1 MMKTGY
7 RCDKKTR
14 TIQTARCAGI
24 ILIGYLLLAGGAA
37 AVAGI
42 QVYMGDIVTLQGYST
57 GSPTVYLFLTGPN
70 LPVNGVALDNINA
83 RADEGHFTEVDV
95 DSNDHWIYPWATT
108 SVGGRLDGG
117 AYTIWVVDSPTDRSH
132 LDGTSYRTISVGL
145 ELPGIMIDTPVTPLV
160 PGTMELSSSPNET
173 SVVVNNAYK
182 GKTPLTLGG
191 LTPGTYNVTF
201 SRFGYYPFSIP
212 VKVEPGS
219 VSDVVAS
226 LEQQTGGL
234 LINTSPAG
242 ARVMIDGVDAGITPV
257 IITSLTAGNH
267 TLNVS
272 AAGYISQVQPV
283 HVIANQTRA
292 VNLVLVPVSPN
303 YELWVAVLGLAI
315 VLAGVIVVLLIVKFR
330 SRHH

>member
-1 MMKTGY
+1 MK
-7 RCDKKTR
+7 
-14 TIQTARCAGI
+14 TIQTARSAGI
-24 ILIGYLLLAGGAA
+24 ILIGCLLLASGAA

-42 QVYMGDIVTLQGYST
+42 QVYTGDIVPLQGYSY

-95 DSNDHWIYPWATT
+95 DSNDHWIYHWATN
-108 SVGGRLDGG
+108 SVGGKLDEG
-117 AYTIWVVDSPTDRSH
+117 AYTIWVVDSPTDYSH

-145 ELPGIMIDTPVTPLV
+145 DSPGITINTPVTPLV

-173 SVVVNNAYK
+173 SVVVNNAFK

-191 LTPGTYNVTF
+191 LTPGIYNVTF
-201 SRFGYYPFSIP
+201 SRFGYYPFSTP

-219 VSDVVAS
+219 VSDVVAT

-234 LINTSPAG
+234 TINTSPVA
-242 ARVMIDGVDAGITPV
+242 ARVMIDGVDAGITPF
-257 IITSLTAGNH
+257 IITSLTTGNH
-267 TLNVS
+267 TLNVTS
-272 AAGYISQVQPV
+272 AGYSSQVQPV
-283 HVIANQTRA
+283 HVIANQTQE
-292 VNLVLVPVSPN
+292 VNLVLVPVPPN
-303 YELWVAVLGLAI
+303 SELWIALLGLAI
-315 VLAGVIVVLLIVKFR
+315 ILAGGIVVLLIVKYR

>member
-1 MMKTGY
+1 MKKGY
-7 RCDKKTR
+7 QCDRIMK

-24 ILIGYLLLAGGAA
+24 ILIGCLFLAGGAA

-95 DSNDHWIYPWATT
+95 DSNDHWIYHWGTN

-117 AYTIWVVDSPTDRSH
+117 AYTVWVVDSPTDRSH
-132 LDGTSYRTISVGL
+132 LSGTSYRTISVGIDAPYVTVATQPVPQAL
-145 ELPGIMIDTPVTPLV
+145 GIMV
-160 PGTMELSSSPNET
+160 LSSSPNES
-173 SVVVNNAYK
+173 SVVVDNAYK
-182 GKTPLTLGG
+182 GKTPLTLEG

-201 SRFGYYPFSIP
+201 SRFGYYPFFTP

-219 VSDVVAS
+219 VSDVVAR
-226 LEQQTGGL
+226 LAQQTGGL
-234 LINTSPAG
+234 VINTSPAG
-242 ARVMIDGVDAGITPV
+242 ARVMIDGVDAGVSPFTY
-257 IITSLTAGNH
+257 TSLTTGNH

-272 AAGYISQVQPV
+272 SAGYTSEELTV
-283 HVIANQTRA
+283 HIILNQTQTI
-292 VNLVLVPVSPN
+292 NLILVPVSP
-303 YELWVAVLGLAI
+303 YSKLWVAVLGLAI
-315 VLAGVIVVLLIVKFR
+315 VLAGVIVVLLIVKYR
-330 SRHH
+330 SRNH

>member
-1 MMKTGY
+1 MK
-7 RCDKKTR
+7 
-14 TIQTARCAGI
+14 TIQTARSAGI
-24 ILIGYLLLAGGAA
+24 ILIGCLLLASGAA

-42 QVYMGDIVTLQGYST
+42 QVYTGDIVPLQGYSY

-95 DSNDHWIYPWATT
+95 DSNDHWIYHWATN
-108 SVGGRLDGG
+108 SVGGKLDEG
-117 AYTIWVVDSPTDRSH
+117 AYTIWVVDSPTDYSH

-145 ELPGIMIDTPVTPLV
+145 DSPGITINTPVTPLV

-173 SVVVNNAYK
+173 SVVVNNEFK

-191 LTPGTYNVTF
+191 LTPGIYNVTF
-201 SRFGYYPFSIP
+201 SRFGYYPFSTP

-219 VSDVVAS
+219 VSDVVAT

-234 LINTSPAG
+234 TINTSPVA
-242 ARVMIDGVDAGITPV
+242 ARVMIDGVDAGITPF

-272 AAGYISQVQPV
+272 AAGYTSQEVPV
-283 HVIANQTRA
+283 HVSVNQTRTI
-292 VNLVLVPVSPN
+292 NLELVPVSSFS
-303 YELWVAVLGLAI
+303 ELWVAVVVIAI
-315 VLAGVIVVLLIVKFR
+315 ILAGVIVLLLIVRYR

>member
-1 MMKTGY
+1 MKTLPA
-7 RCDKKTR
+7 
-14 TIQTARCAGI
+14 ARLAGI
-24 ILIGYLLLAGGAA
+24 ILFGCLLLAGGAA
-37 AVAGI
+37 TAAGI
-42 QVYMGDIVTLQGYST
+42 QVYTGDSVTLQGYSY
-57 GSPTVYLFLTGPN
+57 GSPTVFLFLTGPN

-95 DSNDHWIYPWATT
+95 DSNDQWIYHWATN
-108 SVGGRLDGG
+108 SVGGRLDAG

-132 LDGTSYRTISVGL
+132 LDGASYRTISVGL
-145 ELPGIMIDTPVTPLV
+145 DTPGITIAPQPIPLAPGIMV
-160 PGTMELSSSPNET
+160 LSSSPNET

-191 LTPGTYNVTF
+191 LTPGIYNVTF
-201 SRFGYYPFSIP
+201 SRFGYYPFSTP

-234 LINTSPAG
+234 AINTSPAG
-242 ARVMIDGVDAGITPV
+242 ARVMIDGVNAGITPF

-272 AAGYISQVQPV
+272 AAGCTSQELPV
-283 HVIANQTRA
+283 HVSVNQTLTI
-292 VNLVLVPVSPN
+292 NLELVPVSSFS
-303 YELWVAVLGLAI
+303 ELWVAVVVIAI
-315 VLAGVIVVLLIVKFR
+315 ILAGVIVLLLIVKYR

>member
-1 MMKTGY
+1 MKILY
-7 RCDKKTR
+7 KCDKKMK

-24 ILIGYLLLAGGAA
+24 ILIGCLLLAGGTVAA
-37 AVAGI
+37 AGI
-42 QVYMGDIVTLQGYST
+42 QVYMGDIVTLQGYSY

-95 DSNDHWIYPWATT
+95 DSNDHWIYHWATN
-108 SVGGRLDGG
+108 SVGGKLDGG

-132 LDGTSYRTISVGL
+132 LDGTSYRTITVGL
-145 ELPGIMIDTPVTPLV
+145 DTPGITISTPVTPLV
-160 PGTMELSSSPNET
+160 PGTMDLSSSPNET

-201 SRFGYYPFSIP
+201 SRFGYYPFSTP
-212 VKVEPGS
+212 VKVESGS

-242 ARVMIDGVDAGITPV
+242 ARVMIDGTDAGISPLT
-257 IITSLTAGNH
+257 ITSLTTGNH

-272 AAGYISQVQPV
+272 AAGYTSQELPV
-283 HVIANQTRA
+283 HVSANQTRTI
-292 VNLVLVPVSPN
+292 NLELVPVSPFSD
-303 YELWVAVLGLAI
+303 LWVAVLGLAI
-315 VLAGVIVVLLIVKFR
+315 ILAGVIGVLLIVKHR